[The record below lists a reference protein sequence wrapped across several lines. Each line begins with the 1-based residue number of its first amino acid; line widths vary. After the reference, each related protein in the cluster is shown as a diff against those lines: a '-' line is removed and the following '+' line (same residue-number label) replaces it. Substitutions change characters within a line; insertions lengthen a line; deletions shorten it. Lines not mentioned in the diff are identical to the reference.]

1 MGGTCKGS
9 DMRNLFVASAAALLL
24 GLNVGAARAQSLD
37 NAYVSV
43 LGGPTFAPGLRVG
56 NTKNDMDTGFNVG
69 ARAGYYLKDWN
80 LPNLSVE
87 ADFLLNQSDYSRTT
101 NARLQSSSY
110 MGNLIYHV
118 PTDSPFEI
126 YGGAGL
132 GAVNTNIDNGVG
144 NHGGSTVLGWQ
155 ALGGVEYRASEWAS
169 LFAEYRYQNAHNV
182 NAGGLTQIGN
192 TSNNLSV
199 GVKWHL
205 D

>member
-1 MGGTCKGS
+1 MK
-9 DMRNLFVASAAALLL
+9 NLFVVSAITFLLGTAAAQ
-24 GLNVGAARAQSLD
+24 AES
-37 NAYVSV
+37 YVSI
-43 LGGPTFAPGLRVG
+43 LGGPTFAPSLNVSG
-56 NTKNDMDTGFNVG
+56 TKNSMDTGFNVG
-69 ARAGYYLKDWN
+69 ARYGYYLDNWN
-80 LPNLSVE
+80 LPNFSVE
-87 ADFLLNQSDYSRTT
+87 ADGLFSQSAYSRSS

-118 PTDSPFEI
+118 PMDSNFSL

-132 GAVNTNIDNGVG
+132 GAVNTNIDNGIG

-169 LFAEYRYQNAHNV
+169 LFAEYRYQDAHDV

-192 TSNNLSV
+192 KSNNLSF

-205 D
+205 

>member
-1 MGGTCKGS
+1 MK
-9 DMRNLFVASAAALLL
+9 NLFVASAAAFLLATC
-24 GLNVGAARAQSLD
+24 AA
-37 NAYVSV
+37 NADTYVSV

-69 ARAGYYLKDWN
+69 ARIGTTLDKWN
-80 LPNLSVE
+80 LPNFSVE
-87 ADFLLNQSDYSRTT
+87 ADGLFNQSTYSGFN

-110 MGNLIYHV
+110 MGNLIYHM
-118 PTDSPFEI
+118 PMDGPFQV

-132 GAVNTNIDNGVG
+132 GAVNTNIDNGLG

>member
-9 DMRNLFVASAAALLL
+9 DMKNLFGAAALLL
-24 GLNVGAARAQSLD
+24 GTILGVGAASAQSLD

-110 MGNLIYHV
+110 MGNLIYHI